1 MRKRRLVALIV
12 GLAAIF
18 VIAGLYVYLMGL
30 GSSDYFPP
38 GGVLKAE
45 RTADNIVTFTI
56 ENEVYGVDGPVKFDN
71 CALNLRIDDQDLG
84 PTDYP
89 IGSSGWQ
96 VRTTHGEGLLNAIV
110 FTDESSNYIIVL
122 NDVDSDGNV
131 SKGDT
136 ISLIAT
142 EPLKPS
148 TTYSIFFFTE
158 LRSSWSFGEFT
169 GGYSA

>member
-1 MRKRRLVALIV
+1 LVALIV

-38 GGVLKAE
+38 GGDLKAE
-45 RTADNIVTFTI
+45 RTAENMVTFTI

-71 CALNLRIDDQDLG
+71 CALSMRIDDQDLG
-84 PTDYP
+84 PTDYT
-89 IGSSGWQ
+89 IGSGAWQ
-96 VRTTHGEGLLNAIV
+96 VRTTHGEGLLNAVV
-110 FTDESSNYIIVL
+110 FTDGSSAYIIIL
-122 NDVDSDGNV
+122 NDMDSDGNV

-148 TTYSIFFFTE
+148 TTYSIFFLTE

-169 GGYSA
+169 GNYNA